1 MENIIVA
8 CVFLVVATFV
18 VIFFKPSK
26 ITNYPSL
33 GKTIVMFGDSLTVG
47 VGASEGHSIRELISK
62 KIKEEVLGMGVSGQT
77 SGQGLQRIDAVI
89 ALKPKVT
96 LVLFGGNDYLK
107 KVEKEITF
115 KNIDTI
121 VQKLQRAGSV
131 VILIGI
137 QGGILSDPFHDEFK
151 RIAKK
156 RGAVY
161 VTNVLENIIGKED
174 LMSDQVHPNDNGCEI
189 IASRIAP
196 ILKKVL

>member
-8 CVFLVVATFV
+8 SIFLIVATLV

-26 ITNYPSL
+26 VTNYPSL
-33 GKTIVMFGDSLTVG
+33 GETIVMFGDSLTAG

-62 KIKEEVLGMGVSGQT
+62 KIKKEIIGMGVRGET

-96 LVLFGGNDYLK
+96 LVLFGGNDYLR
-107 KVEKEITF
+107 KVEESVTF

-121 VQKLQRAGSV
+121 VEKLQRAGSV
-131 VILIGI
+131 VVLLGI
-137 QGGILSDPFHDEFK
+137 QGGILTDPFHNQFK
-151 RIAKK
+151 KIAKK
-156 RGAVY
+156 HGAVY
-161 VTNVLENIIGKED
+161 ITNVLENIIGKED
-174 LMSDQVHPNDNGCEI
+174 LMSDQVHPNDRGCEI

-196 ILKKVL
+196 IVKKVL